1 MDARTWQSAK
11 QLLADVVDLSPAE
24 QRACVEQRCAD
35 PELRRQ
41 LLQMLDAPAPL
52 SNVVAGALMLAP
64 GTRLGPY
71 EIVARIGGGGM
82 GEVYKARDTRLS
94 RDVAIKILPLHVAD
108 DSDRRARFEREAH
121 TISRL
126 NHPHICTLYDV
137 GEQDGVTYLVTS
149 KAGPSNVVDG
159 TYDGDL
165 DAAYD
170 AYEQAVGDAGYNVLF
185 KEKEEDD
192 AEISYEGGGRTG
204 QIALR
209 DACDNGKLAVHITN
223 RPE

>member
-1 MDARTWQSAK
+1 MR
-11 QLLADVVDLSPAE
+11 LLALALLSVLVLSACGGESEAE
-24 QRACVEQRCAD
+24 
-35 PELRRQ
+35 
-41 LLQMLDAPAPL
+41 
-52 SNVVAGALMLAP
+52 
-64 GTRLGPY
+64 
-71 EIVARIGGGGM
+71 
-82 GEVYKARDTRLS
+82 K
-94 RDVAIKILPLHVAD
+94 
-108 DSDRRARFEREAH
+108 EREKGKSAF
-121 TISRL
+121 TATCEGSAL
-126 NHPHICTLYDV
+126 SGDAGLPS
-137 GEQDGVTYLVTS
+137 GFPKPDGVTYLKTS

-170 AYEQAVGDAGYNVLF
+170 AYETAVDDAGYTVLF

-192 AEISYEGGGRTG
+192 AEISYKGAGHTG